1 MATPHPAAEHEN
13 LAGLVD
19 RVTFYNEDS
28 GFCVVRVKAR
38 GQRDLITVL
47 GHGTDS
53 VAGLERLLYRLEAD
67 AAACADDQNVC
78 HRSSPLLIS
87 DKATPP
93 QKLPARSTI
102 RWKPSSA
109 EL

>member
-1 MATPHPAAEHEN
+1 
-13 LAGLVD
+13 LG
-19 RVTFYNEDS
+19 EDI
-28 GFCVVRVKAR
+28 GFCVLRVKAR
-38 GQRDLITVL
+38 GQRELITVV
-47 GHGTDS
+47 GHGTDF
-53 VAGLERLLYRLEAD
+53 VAGLERLLNRLKGD
-67 AAACADDQNVC
+67 PAAYADDQNVC

-102 RWKPSSA
+102 RWKLSSA